1 MNGHQSQQQQS
12 NTTTPG
18 SKPDNL
24 QRDNLS
30 PGSKTP
36 NLTGRAGFVPRSLS
50 GAASEE
56 AETLSASEILQMM
69 KIDYKSINQAK
80 SGEEEEET
88 MPVEVDRSTAGM
100 SGGSDEGTLST
111 VQPTNPTDPANKKD
125 CPTDDCPDEK
135 ENEELDPDILKQQ
148 HLMEKSTTSM
158 HSSVDD
164 ARMRHELRMAGKKNA
179 SKPLIKA
186 LNTQQAG
193 HIEATTVE
201 KAKSASSGSTINA
214 LMSTLMQMM
223 SLYLGPTKGSKLTG
237 SIKLEIPVA
246 TGIDITLGME
256 AEQERKDD
264 KTRIAN
270 KLKGSAGIAVD
281 VKIGEGT
288 AEFGMFLGAESGNF
302 DTSAQLLS
310 YGFYKSGRV
319 AADLLN
325 DWKGAASGGL
335 PASVALYYGL
345 TYMYANSQGL
355 DDQIRDHTGAEEN
368 VAEMEK
374 ELFGISKAG
383 ITEEG
388 NQNEVTYGGEAKL
401 GLDVGDGLA
410 TAGLEAA
417 LSTKINQQTLMN
429 SGVMGAQ
436 KDPGFLRDYE
446 VGGDNEFSLKLA
458 GTFNTGKLS
467 GSREL
472 VATFDNKNRTFSSG
486 ALDSSSSGWQ
496 FQKLE
501 HSVAVGFEGMAAL
514 KLTSREVIQHI
525 IQEAVGYYNEHKNI
539 ASIKDKSATPKDM
552 DSRYVADNLSKRV
565 TSAMAQI
572 STAGVMDAAGFVNND
587 SGAIKTTDK
596 LEAGIK
602 ITAIKNGKPELE
614 FQVRRVTNI
623 TADAKLVE
631 GEIVD
636 FTPILTMVFKA
647 K

>member
-1 MNGHQSQQQQS
+1 
-12 NTTTPG
+12 
-18 SKPDNL
+18 
-24 QRDNLS
+24 
-30 PGSKTP
+30 
-36 NLTGRAGFVPRSLS
+36 
-50 GAASEE
+50 
-56 AETLSASEILQMM
+56 
-69 KIDYKSINQAK
+69 
-80 SGEEEEET
+80 
-88 MPVEVDRSTAGM
+88 
-100 SGGSDEGTLST
+100 
-111 VQPTNPTDPANKKD
+111 
-125 CPTDDCPDEK
+125 
-135 ENEELDPDILKQQ
+135 
-148 HLMEKSTTSM
+148 
-158 HSSVDD
+158 
-164 ARMRHELRMAGKKNA
+164 
-179 SKPLIKA
+179 
-186 LNTQQAG
+186 
-193 HIEATTVE
+193 
-201 KAKSASSGSTINA
+201 
-214 LMSTLMQMM
+214 
-223 SLYLGPTKGSKLTG
+223 
-237 SIKLEIPVA
+237 
-246 TGIDITLGME
+246 
-256 AEQERKDD
+256 
-264 KTRIAN
+264 
-270 KLKGSAGIAVD
+270 
-281 VKIGEGT
+281 
-288 AEFGMFLGAESGNF
+288 MFLGAESGNF

-325 DWKGAASGGL
+325 DWKGAASEGL

-345 TYMYANSQGL
+345 TYIYANSQDL

-472 VATFDNKNRTFSSG
+472 VATFDKPSRNNRKQD
-486 ALDSSSSGWQ
+486 ASGWK

-501 HSVAVGFEGMAAL
+501 HSVAIGFEGMAAL
-514 KLTSREVIQHI
+514 NLTSREVIQHI
-525 IQEAVGYYNEHKNI
+525 IQEAVGYYNENKNI
-539 ASIKDKSATPKDM
+539 ANVKDKGATPADM
-552 DSRYVADNLSKRV
+552 DSRNAADNLSKRV
-565 TSAMAQI
+565 TGAMAQI

-602 ITAIKNGKPELE
+602 ITALKEGPPELE

-623 TADAKLVE
+623 TADAKLIG